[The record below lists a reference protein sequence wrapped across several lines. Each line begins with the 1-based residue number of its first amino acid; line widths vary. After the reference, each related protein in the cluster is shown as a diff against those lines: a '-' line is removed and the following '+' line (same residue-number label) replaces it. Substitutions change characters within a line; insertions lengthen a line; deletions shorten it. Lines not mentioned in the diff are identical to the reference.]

1 MALLALVL
9 SAAGES
15 VDAVQYSEQ
24 ARNITTATEAHFLCA
39 FSEVIAAYD
48 SDEGAGRVRRLVSD
62 AFAADYTDSFVV
74 AYRAFPRLLGALTT
88 DSRLIQLVSPVI
100 EIARDTRIAQQAGV
114 KLPGPDGRRTRS
126 GPLTKREQEVLELL
140 ALGLSNTDIGQQLFI
155 AQSTVKVHVRH
166 ILEKLGAKNRVQAAL
181 IAKQDSY

>member
-9 SAAGES
+9 SAAGEG
-15 VDAVQYSEQ
+15 VRAVQYSEQ
-24 ARNITTATEAHFLCA
+24 ARSTTTATEAHFLCA
-39 FSEVIAAYD
+39 FGEVIAAFD

-74 AYRAFPRLLGALTT
+74 AYRAFPRLLGALTS

-100 EIARDTRIAQQAGV
+100 ESARDGRIAQQAGM
-114 KLPGPDGRRTRS
+114 KLPGPDGQGTRS
-126 GPLTKREQEVLELL
+126 EPLTKREQEVLELL
-140 ALGLSNTDIGQQLFI
+140 ALGLSNTEIGQRLFI

-166 ILEKLGAKNRVQAAL
+166 ILEKLNAKNRVQAAL
-181 IAKQDSY
+181 IAKQDS